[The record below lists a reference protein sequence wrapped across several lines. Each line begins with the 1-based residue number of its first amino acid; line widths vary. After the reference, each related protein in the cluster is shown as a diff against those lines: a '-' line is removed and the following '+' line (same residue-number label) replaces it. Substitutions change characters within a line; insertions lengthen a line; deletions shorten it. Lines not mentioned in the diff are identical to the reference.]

1 MAEEKLILK
10 IEQIKENHEVLAA
23 IIECLQEKG
32 VCCIDVQEKEPS
44 WMFGWSNEGLG
55 KPSPYH
61 HPPML

>member
-44 WMFGWSNEGLG
+44 
-55 KPSPYH
+55 
-61 HPPML
+61 